1 MNGTLEKVALN
12 TQPIPPGVAFYSD
25 VAKAAIARAWTL
37 YDVQTGLAKGA
48 DNDGDWLPVNFIHS
62 LGDNISLEV
71 VYRFIHPLHPNWFG
85 QEMRAIDYLTVS
97 AELETA
103 AAVTSVPSMR
113 AAFRQA
119 ANRLQQRAIQRGA
132 E

>member
-1 MNGTLEKVALN
+1 MNNTLEKVALN

-62 LGDNISLEV
+62 LGDNLSMQL
-71 VYRFIHPLHPNWFG
+71 VYRFIHPPHPNWLG
-85 QEMRAIDYLTVS
+85 QELQAIDLLTVS
-97 AELETA
+97 AEFKA
-103 AAVTSVPSMR
+103 AAAATGVPSMR
-113 AAFRQA
+113 DAFREA
-119 ANRLQQRAIQRGA
+119 AQRLQQRAMQRNA

>member
-1 MNGTLEKVALN
+1 MNSTLEKVALN
-12 TQPIPPGVAFYSD
+12 PQPIPPGVAFYSD

-62 LGDNISLEV
+62 LGDNLSMQV
-71 VYRFIHPLHPNWFG
+71 VYRFIHPPHPNWFG